1 MVDLKPF
8 MKPGNIDKPNARFLY
23 KVDIGLKD

>member
-1 MVDLKPF
+1 MVDLKPV
-8 MKPGNIDKPNARFLY
+8 MTPGNLDQPHARFLY